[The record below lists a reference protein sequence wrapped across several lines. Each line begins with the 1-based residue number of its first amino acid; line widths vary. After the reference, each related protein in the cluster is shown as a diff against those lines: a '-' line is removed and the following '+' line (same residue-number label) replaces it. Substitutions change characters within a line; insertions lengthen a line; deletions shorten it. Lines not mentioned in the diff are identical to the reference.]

1 MKFGRVRISVIC
13 LTAAAMNAAL
23 SSLAQAQLPP
33 VYINEIVEDEQDF
46 ETTDIVDTREFVELY
61 NAGATSINVS
71 GWILNSI
78 VIDTAATISDT
89 LPEGSVIPAGGYFV
103 IGQAGVPNVNY
114 TPTSGELWNN
124 GKTIYELRNPNLA
137 GPTTLV
143 DALAVDTFRTSEA
156 DLLTQEQIDQTGAG
170 QTAGVGARAGWWG
183 QLESNNAHPSDP
195 SYPNLPMSLGRY
207 RDGRDRNRNG
217 YDFGMLPATPGA
229 TNNLPLVASHQ
240 ITDVNPLAV
249 DTVLHGDYYGSFK
262 LPRVIAPGTAT
273 VYNPSTIPASPQ
285 GGNALIAWDETGGGN
300 AVFSDEL
307 TSKFELWAYID
318 PTPFNVTTAD
328 TNQSEASI
336 YGIGTT
342 DPLFGTPNSGDLLT
356 GQPGTGGNI
365 TSSANGSTGLG
376 WLIQRRTSNVAGT
389 QNSQAILQ
397 LLDMNDGGDGVL
409 ADNDWQVE
417 ASIDL
422 TGMAAGWHRLSID
435 YNATT
440 GAVVAKYDDQT
451 FNFTSDTNLL
461 GNFYVGYREQ
471 LPGTGGTIARPP
483 TYDLYNAVVAQNA
496 DFNDDNI
503 VDGADLLIWQRNS
516 GGAGGLP
523 QGDAD
528 ANGQINAAD
537 LTIWKAQYGTSPAAI
552 VAAAVPEPGCC
563 LLMGVALLGA
573 PLLARRSRSSALS
586 DR

>member
-1 MKFGRVRISVIC
+1 V
-13 LTAAAMNAAL
+13 NAVL
-23 SSLAQAQLPP
+23 SSPGQAQLPP

-46 ETTDIVDTREFVELY
+46 ETTDVPDTREFVELY
-61 NAGATSINVS
+61 NAGATPIDVS

-78 VIDTAATISDT
+78 VIDTATAISDT
-89 LPEGSVIPAGGYFV
+89 LPAGSIIPAGGYFV

-114 TPTSGELWNN
+114 TPISGELWTN
-124 GKTIYELRNPNLA
+124 GKTLYELRKPNPLDPPA
-137 GPTTLV
+137 PTLV
-143 DALAVDTFRTSEA
+143 DALAVETFRTSET

-170 QTAGVGARAGWWG
+170 QTAGVGSRAGWWG

-229 TNNLPLVASHQ
+229 SNNLPLVASHA
-240 ITDVNPLAV
+240 ITDVNALAV
-249 DTVLHGDYYGSFK
+249 NTVLHGDYYGSFK
-262 LPRVIAPGTAT
+262 LPRVIAPGTAS
-273 VYNPSTIPASPQ
+273 VYNPSSILPSPQ

-307 TSKFELWAYID
+307 TNKFELYAYID

-376 WLIQRRTSNVAGT
+376 WLIQRRTSNVAGV
-389 QNSQAILQ
+389 QNSKAVLQ

-409 ADNDWQVE
+409 ADADWQVE

-435 YNATT
+435 YNPTT

-451 FNFTSDTNLL
+451 FNFTSDTDLM

-483 TYDLYNAVVAQNA
+483 TFDLYNAVVTQNA

-503 VDGADLLIWQRNS
+503 VDGADFLLWQRNA

-528 ANGQINAAD
+528 GNGQVNAAD
-537 LTIWKAQYGTSPAAI
+537 LTIWKAQYGTSPATA
-552 VAAAVPEPGCC
+552 VAAAVPEPASWFG
-563 LLMGVALLGA
+563 ALLALGA
-573 PLLARRSRSSALS
+573 AAAVRRKSPVNAL
-586 DR
+586 

>member
-1 MKFGRVRISVIC
+1 M
-13 LTAAAMNAAL
+13 
-23 SSLAQAQLPP
+23 
-33 VYINEIVEDEQDF
+33 
-46 ETTDIVDTREFVELY
+46 DTFP
-61 NAGATSINVS
+61 NGSI
-71 GWILNSI
+71 
-78 VIDTAATISDT
+78 
-89 LPEGSVIPAGGYFV
+89 IPAGGYFV

-114 TPTSGELWNN
+114 TPVSGELWSN

-143 DALAVDTFRTSEA
+143 DALAVETFRTSEA

-183 QLESNNAHPSDP
+183 QLESNNAHSSDA

-229 TNNLPLVASHQ
+229 SNNLPIVASHE
-240 ITDVNPLAV
+240 ITDVNSLAV
-249 DTVLHGDYYGSFK
+249 NTVLHGDYYGSFK
-262 LPRVIAPGTAT
+262 LPRVIAPGTAS
-273 VYNPSTIPASPQ
+273 VYNPSAIPASPQ
-285 GGNALIAWDETGGGN
+285 TGNALIAWDETGGGN
-300 AVFSDEL
+300 AVHSDEL
-307 TSKFELWAYID
+307 TNKFELWAYID
-318 PTPFNVTTAD
+318 PTPFNNTVNDST
-328 TNQSEASI
+328 QSEASI

-356 GQPGTGGNI
+356 GQPGTNGNV

-376 WLIQRRTSNVAGT
+376 WLIQRRTSNTAGV
-389 QNSQAILQ
+389 QNSAAILQ

-417 ASIDL
+417 GSIDL
-422 TGMAAGWHRLSID
+422 TGMSAGWHRLSID
-435 YNATT
+435 YNPTT
-440 GAVVAKYDDQT
+440 GAVVAKYDEQT
-451 FNFTSDTNLL
+451 FNFTTETDLL

-483 TYDLYNAVVAQNA
+483 TFDLYNAVATQNA
-496 DFNDDNI
+496 DFNNDDI
-503 VDGADLLIWQRNS
+503 VNGADFLLWQRNF

-528 ANGQINAAD
+528 GNGQINAAD
-537 LTIWKAQYGTSPAAI
+537 LTIWKAQFGTSPA
-552 VAAAVPEPGCC
+552 VAAVAAVPEPACC
-563 LLMGVALLGA
+563 LLLGA
-573 PLLARRSRSSALS
+573 AVIGMPFLRRKSLTHAL
-586 DR
+586 